1 MRASIDKI
9 NQLLNSKK
17 TITITTH
24 TNPDGDAI
32 GSSFALYHYLLK
44 LNHNVKVITP
54 NKHPDFLDWIPGI
67 DNLEIFDDN
76 PEKCNKILDTSDLVF
91 TLDFNDL
98 KNKTSIITKDQG
110 VIYTGNPKILKK
122 ICPGVYGTIKPVG
135 YCMIGKR

>member
-54 NKHPDFLDWIPGI
+54 NKHPDFLDWVPGI

-76 PEKCNKILDTSDLVF
+76 PEKCNKILDTSAV
-91 TLDFNDL
+91 
-98 KNKTSIITKDQG
+98 S
-110 VIYTGNPKILKK
+110 YTHLRAHET
-122 ICPGVYGTIKPVG
+122 V
-135 YCMIGKR
+135 

>member
-54 NKHPDFLDWIPGI
+54 NKHPRKSIVYQNIKKTNLNLRKLNNWMDVNPRESIMISSILMKINFLISSFLAMLAFWIPS
-67 DNLEIFDDN
+67 NT
-76 PEKCNKILDTSDLVF
+76 K
-91 TLDFNDL
+91 
-98 KNKTSIITKDQG
+98 SII
-110 VIYTGNPKILKK
+110 
-122 ICPGVYGTIKPVG
+122 
-135 YCMIGKR
+135 

>member
-54 NKHPDFLDWIPGI
+54 NKHPDFLDWVPGI

-91 TLDFNDL
+91 TLDYNDL
-98 KNKTSIITKDQG
+98 KRASKLGLAINLSLIHI
-110 VIYTGNPKILKK
+110 
-122 ICPGVYGTIKPVG
+122 
-135 YCMIGKR
+135 